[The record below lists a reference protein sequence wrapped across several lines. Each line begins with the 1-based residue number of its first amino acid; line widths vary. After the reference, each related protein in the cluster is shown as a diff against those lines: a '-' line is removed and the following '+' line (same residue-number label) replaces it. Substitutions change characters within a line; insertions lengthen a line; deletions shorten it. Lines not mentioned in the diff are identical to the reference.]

1 MDINTLYENALADDK
16 KSREQL
22 FQFLAES
29 FRLFVLQRI
38 KNREDAEDV
47 VQNALTII
55 SDQFERTKITT
66 SFAAWAYSVLKVQI
80 MSYYKSRQLPKNLN
94 VAITQDYSDSCSES
108 DPVLKNQL
116 VECLKKIHTVNKSHV
131 RILNL
136 HFQGYSTQ
144 EICKRLRLSASNLYT
159 SLCRARAM
167 LRKCLEKGDI
177 K

>member
-1 MDINTLYENALADDK
+1 MDINTVYENALAGDK

-29 FRLFVLQRI
+29 FRLFILQRI

-55 SDQFERTKITT
+55 CDQFERAKITT
-66 SFAAWAYSVLKVQI
+66 SFAAWAYSVLKSQI
-80 MSYYKSRQLPKNLN
+80 MSYFKSRQLPKNLN
-94 VAITQDYSDSCSES
+94 VSIPDDYSDNYSKS
-108 DPVLKNQL
+108 DLTLKSQL
-116 VECLKKIHTVNKSHV
+116 VECLKKINTVNKSHV

-144 EICKRLRLSASNLYT
+144 EICSKLRLSVSNVYT
-159 SLCRARAM
+159 SLHRARAM

-177 K
+177 I

>member
-1 MDINTLYENALADDK
+1 MDINSLYIKACAKDK
-16 KSREQL
+16 NSREQL

-29 FRLFVLQRI
+29 FRLFILQRI

-47 VQNALTII
+47 VQNALAII
-55 SDQFERTKITT
+55 SDQFERIEITT
-66 SFAAWAYSVLKVQI
+66 SFAAWAYSILKNQI

-94 VAITQDYSDSCSES
+94 VGIPDDYSDNYSKS
-108 DPVLKNQL
+108 DLNLKRKL
-116 VECLKKIHTVNKSHV
+116 AECLKRINAVNKSHV

-144 EICKRLRLSASNLYT
+144 EICRKLKLSAGNFYT
-159 SLCRARAM
+159 SLYRARAM

-177 K
+177 I